1 MEVIGKLSDTDRCF
15 CVSYR
20 NEVVDMGM
28 WRQEIERCEGG
39 GRGSGM
45 EFVLQ
50 LGNFRNGEAIVLDS
64 AVWP

>member
-1 MEVIGKLSDTDRCF
+1 VEVIGKLSDTDKWF

-20 NEVVDMGM
+20 NEVMDLGM
-28 WRQEIERCEGG
+28 WRQEIGRREGG
-39 GRGSGM
+39 GRGSGV

-50 LGNFRNGEAIVLDS
+50 LGSFRNGEAIVLDS

>member
-1 MEVIGKLSDTDRCF
+1 V
-15 CVSYR
+15 
-20 NEVVDMGM
+20 
-28 WRQEIERCEGG
+28 G

-50 LGNFRNGEAIVLDS
+50 LGNFRNSEAIVLDS